1 MNGNLQEKYNK
12 LLNILRSTGGL
23 AVAFS
28 GGVDSAF
35 LVYAAHEVLGG
46 KLLAITAVTQS
57 YPRHEAADAARILA
71 QYGVKHEEITLDQL
85 AIPGF
90 CENGAERCYYCK
102 YALFSEIKAEAAKH
116 GITAVADG
124 ANTDDENDYRP
135 GMRATAE
142 LGILSPLR
150 SAGFSKLDIRE
161 ASKELGIFT
170 WDKPSYACLASR
182 IPYGEKITAEKLAMV
197 EKAEQALL
205 DMGFKEMRVRCHGN
219 IARIE
224 VAERDFEKAM
234 AQRKKISAVVKAAG
248 FLYAAL
254 DLEGFRSGSLNA
266 ALAK

>member
-35 LVYAAHEVLGG
+35 LVYAAHEALGG

-90 CENGAERCYYCK
+90 CENGAQRCYYCK

-161 ASKELGIFT
+161 ASKELVQLYINFT
-170 WDKPSYACLASR
+170 FTGNAFYIS
-182 IPYGEKITAEKLAMV
+182 KIKC
-197 EKAEQALL
+197 
-205 DMGFKEMRVRCHGN
+205 R
-219 IARIE
+219 
-224 VAERDFEKAM
+224 
-234 AQRKKISAVVKAAG
+234 
-248 FLYAAL
+248 
-254 DLEGFRSGSLNA
+254 
-266 ALAK
+266 